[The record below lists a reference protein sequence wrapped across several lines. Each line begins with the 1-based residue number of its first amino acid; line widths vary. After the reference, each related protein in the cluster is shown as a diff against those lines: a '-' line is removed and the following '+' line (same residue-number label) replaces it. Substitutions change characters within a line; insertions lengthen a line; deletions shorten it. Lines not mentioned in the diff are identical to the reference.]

1 MEGAEEMQ
9 LSLDLGCDAET
20 TMYNDSASYMSK
32 QIITY
37 IGNKRSLL
45 PLIQYAMSIICGEIG
60 RDKLSILDLFSGSGI
75 VARLLKQYSS
85 FLYVNDLELYSAVNN
100 ACYLSNKSVVEK
112 LNLTE
117 VYQRLLASIKDEWRT
132 DGFISEM
139 YAPADD
145 EHIQLGE
152 RVFYTR
158 RNAEYLDT
166 ARTQIGLL
174 SLEVQPYFLAPLI
187 ASASVHTNTSG
198 VFKGFYK
205 DGEGVGCFG
214 GVGKNALTRILGDIE
229 VQIPV
234 LSNYECKSKVLQ
246 MNAIDAVELLPHV
259 DVAYLDPPYN
269 QHPYGSNYFMLNL
282 LASYKKPNE
291 VSSVSGIPK
300 NWNRSNFNKRAMAQ
314 NELFKV
320 IEQCDASYVLIS
332 YNSEGFIQYE
342 DMVSFLEQLGTV
354 RIIETQYNTFR
365 GSRNLRNRDIHVT
378 EYLFLL
384 RKAA

>member
-1 MEGAEEMQ
+1 MSNKIEEK
-9 LSLDLGCDAET
+9 L
-20 TMYNDSASYMSK
+20 YNDNANYMSE

-45 PLIQYAMSIICGEIG
+45 PVIQSTMNIICDEIG
-60 RDKLSILDLFSGSGI
+60 RNKLVTLDLFSGSGV

-85 FLYVNDLELYSAVNN
+85 FLYANDIELYSLINN
-100 ACYLSNKSVVEK
+100 ICYLSNKSVVNK
-112 LNLTE
+112 FNLIE
-117 VYQRLLASIKDEWRT
+117 IYKKLLANIKNEWRT

-145 EHIQLGE
+145 EHIKFGE

-174 SLEVQPYFLAPLI
+174 PLEVQPYFLAPLI

-205 DGEGVGCFG
+205 DSEGVGCFG

-234 LSNYECKSKVLQ
+234 LSDYECKSKVLQ
-246 MNAIDAVELLPHV
+246 MNAIDAVKSLPHV

-282 LASYKKPNE
+282 LASYEKPNE

-300 NWNRSNFNKRAMAQ
+300 DWNRSNFNKRRIAQ
-314 NELFKV
+314 NELFNV

-365 GSRNLRNRDIHVT
+365 GSRNLRNRNIHVT

-384 RKAA
+384 KKAI

>member
-1 MEGAEEMQ
+1 MSNKIEEK
-9 LSLDLGCDAET
+9 L
-20 TMYNDSASYMSK
+20 YNDNANYMSE

-45 PLIQYAMSIICGEIG
+45 PVIQSTMNIICDEIG
-60 RDKLSILDLFSGSGI
+60 RNKLVTLDLFSGSGV

-85 FLYVNDLELYSAVNN
+85 FLYANDIELYSLINN
-100 ACYLSNKSVVEK
+100 ICYLSNKSVVNK
-112 LNLTE
+112 FNL
-117 VYQRLLASIKDEWRT
+117 IK
-132 DGFISEM
+132 F
-139 YAPADD
+139 
-145 EHIQLGE
+145 GE

-174 SLEVQPYFLAPLI
+174 PLEVQPYFLAPLI

-205 DGEGVGCFG
+205 DSEGVGCFG

-234 LSNYECKSKVLQ
+234 LSDYECKSKVLQ
-246 MNAIDAVELLPHV
+246 MNAIDAVKSLPHV

-282 LASYKKPNE
+282 LASYEKPNE

-300 NWNRSNFNKRAMAQ
+300 DWNRSNFNKRRIAQ
-314 NELFKV
+314 NELFNV

-365 GSRNLRNRDIHVT
+365 GSRNLRNRNIHVT

-384 RKAA
+384 KKAI